1 MMDQSP
7 PGQVAQMLTGYWV
20 SQMLYVAA
28 KLDLAGHLKSG
39 PQTSDHLA
47 RETGTHPRALYRLLR
62 GLASLGV
69 FAEGEPKVFSL
80 TPAAEALLD
89 DAPGSQRA
97 MALMTGEEHYL
108 SWSEL
113 LYSVR
118 TGKTGFEKLYNTR
131 PFDYLSQHPEQGA
144 IFDAAMTSVH
154 GRESPAAAAAYDFSD
169 IEVLADIGGG
179 NGSLLTTI
187 LEKFPNLRGI
197 LYDLPPV
204 IERSKHNLDRAG
216 LARRCQCLA
225 GSFFESVPAGADAY
239 MLRHIIHDWD
249 DAESLTILKNCRKAL
264 EGNRQGRLLVL
275 ESVIPAGNDP
285 MFGKLLD
292 LNMLVIPG
300 GLERTEH
307 EYRELFA
314 AAGFRLT
321 RIVPTATEISVIE
334 GLPA

>member
-1 MMDQSP
+1 MDSSP
-7 PGQVAQMLTGYWV
+7 QGQIANMLTGYWLT
-20 SQMLYVAA
+20 QMIYVAA
-28 KLDLAGHLKSG
+28 KLDLAGRLKAG
-39 PQTSDHLA
+39 PQTSDQLA
-47 RETGTHPRALYRLLR
+47 QATGTHPRALYRLLR
-62 GLASLGV
+62 GLASVGV

-80 TPAAEALLD
+80 TPTAEALLD
-89 DAPGSQRA
+89 GVPGSQRA
-97 MALMTGEEHYL
+97 MALMTGEEHYV

-118 TGKTGFEKLYNTR
+118 TGKTAFEKLYKMG

-154 GRESPAAAAAYDFSD
+154 GRESPAAAAAYDFS
-169 IEVLADIGGG
+169 EVGILADVGGG
-179 NGSLLTTI
+179 NGSLLATI
-187 LEKFPNLRGI
+187 LQKFPRLRGI

-204 IERSKHNLDRAG
+204 IERSRANIEKAG
-216 LARRCQCLA
+216 LAERCQCIA
-225 GSFFESVPAGADAY
+225 GSFFDSVPAGADAY

-264 EGNRQGRLLVL
+264 EGKRQGRVLVL
-275 ESVIPAGNDP
+275 ESVIPPGNDP

-300 GLERTEH
+300 GLERTEQ
-307 EYRELFA
+307 EYRELFGD
-314 AAGFRLT
+314 AGFRLA
-321 RIVPTATEISVIE
+321 RVVPTKTEISVIE